1 MMAWTMYFNTT
12 SHTYIGCERRM
23 VSGNNPGMCCLVVSI
38 WRETTTQYSLKGRK
52 EQQQARTTAVKATI
66 KDQKVQSGHGWG
78 CSLQTENENEGK

>member
-38 WRETTTQYSLKGRK
+38 
-52 EQQQARTTAVKATI
+52 
-66 KDQKVQSGHGWG
+66 
-78 CSLQTENENEGK
+78 